1 MRKASTS
8 SNTAASEPSSY
19 EEALAELDGLVQ
31 RMETGQ
37 MPLDQLLVSYQRSAT
52 LLEFC
57 KARLA
62 AVEQQVK
69 VLEEGQLKPWT
80 NA

>member
-1 MRKASTS
+1 MRKASTPPT
-8 SNTAASEPSSY
+8 TAAPEPSSY

-37 MPLDQLLVSYQRSAT
+37 MPLDQLLVSYQRSAE

>member
-8 SNTAASEPSSY
+8 SVTAASEPSSY

-31 RMETGQ
+31 RMEAGQ
-37 MPLDQLLVSYQRSAT
+37 MPLDQLLVSYQRSAE

>member
-1 MRKASTS
+1 MRKASQTP
-8 SNTAASEPSSY
+8 NPTATEPINY

-37 MPLDQLLVSYQRSAT
+37 MPLDQLLVNYQRSAQ

-80 NA
+80 NP

>member
-1 MRKASTS
+1 MRKASS
-8 SNTAASEPSSY
+8 ASNTAAAEPTSY

-31 RMETGQ
+31 RMEAGQ
-37 MPLDQLLVSYQRSAT
+37 MPLDQLLVSYQRSAE

-57 KARLA
+57 KVRLA

-80 NA
+80 SP